1 VGRVVVVGLRVAVV
15 GLRVAVVGLRVA
27 VVGLRVVGT
36 GRGDVV
42 AVVRPGAAGPRPG
55 AAARP
60 VVAGAVAAARA
71 GVGQGGNGSGGQGQ
85 DGGEG
90 EGGEAGPQRPG
101 PFRMVPGSSSPSP
114 AGSVRYSGPVDL
126 GVVLTTFAVILP
138 AELPDKSLFASLVL
152 GTRFRPLP
160 VFCGVAAAFAV
171 HVVIAVAVGGV
182 FSLLPERLVLFVAAA
197 LFAGGS
203 ALLLLGREDDG
214 EERAGEVRAVSDRR
228 PVRVALASFG
238 VVFLGEWGDITQIT
252 TANLAARYRDPV
264 SVGIGALLALWSVAA
279 LALTVG
285 RGLVQ
290 RVPTRL
296 VRRLTGVVLAVLA
309 VVTLAEALRA

>member
-1 VGRVVVVGLRVAVV
+1 VDLAVVV
-15 GLRVAVVGLRVA
+15 
-27 VVGLRVVGT
+27 
-36 GRGDVV
+36 
-42 AVVRPGAAGPRPG
+42 
-55 AAARP
+55 
-60 VVAGAVAAARA
+60 
-71 GVGQGGNGSGGQGQ
+71 
-85 DGGEG
+85 
-90 EGGEAGPQRPG
+90 
-101 PFRMVPGSSSPSP
+101 
-114 AGSVRYSGPVDL
+114 
-126 GVVLTTFAVILP
+126 TTFVVIFP

-160 VFCGVAAAFAV
+160 VFCGAAAAFAV
-171 HVVIAVAVGGV
+171 HVLIAVTVGSV
-182 FSLLPERLVLFVAAA
+182 FALLPERLVLFVVAA

-203 ALLLLGREDDG
+203 ALLLLGQEDHPDAA
-214 EERAGEVRAVSDRR
+214 EATRAVADRR
-228 PVRVALASFG
+228 PLHVALASFG

-264 SVGIGALLALWSVAA
+264 GVGIGAALALWSVSA

-309 VVTLAEALRA
+309 VVTLVEAVRA

>member
-1 VGRVVVVGLRVAVV
+1 
-15 GLRVAVVGLRVA
+15 
-27 VVGLRVVGT
+27 
-36 GRGDVV
+36 
-42 AVVRPGAAGPRPG
+42 
-55 AAARP
+55 
-60 VVAGAVAAARA
+60 
-71 GVGQGGNGSGGQGQ
+71 
-85 DGGEG
+85 
-90 EGGEAGPQRPG
+90 
-101 PFRMVPGSSSPSP
+101 MVPGTSSPSR
-114 AGSVRYSGPVDL
+114 GGGVRYSDPVDL
-126 GVVLTTFAVILP
+126 AVVLTTFVVIFP

-171 HVVIAVAVGGV
+171 HVVIAVTVGSA
-182 FSLLPERLVLFVAAA
+182 FSLLPRRLVLFVVAA

-203 ALLLLGREDDG
+203 ALLLLGREDDD
-214 EERAGEVRAVSDRR
+214 EEAAEASRALADRR
-228 PVRVALASFG
+228 PGRVALASFG

-252 TANLAARYRDPV
+252 TANLTARYREPI
-264 SVGIGALLALWSVAA
+264 SVGLGALLALWSVAG

-309 VVTLAEALRA
+309 ALTLVEAIRG

>member
-1 VGRVVVVGLRVAVV
+1 MVPAGR
-15 GLRVAVVGLRVA
+15 
-27 VVGLRVVGT
+27 
-36 GRGDVV
+36 
-42 AVVRPGAAGPRPG
+42 
-55 AAARP
+55 ARR
-60 VVAGAVAAARA
+60 AARA
-71 GVGQGGNGSGGQGQ
+71 R
-85 DGGEG
+85 
-90 EGGEAGPQRPG
+90 EARRVRTGPG
-101 PFRMVPGSSSPSP
+101 PFRLVVVGRTSSPSP
-114 AGSVRYSGPVDL
+114 RGRVRYSDAVDL
-126 GVVLTTFAVILP
+126 AVVVTTFVVIFP

-171 HVVIAVAVGGV
+171 HVLIAVSIGGV
-182 FSLLPERLVLFVAAA
+182 FALLPERLVLFVVSAM
-197 LFAGGS
+197 FAGGS
-203 ALLLLGREDDG
+203 ALLLLGREEDD
-214 EERAGEVRAVSDRR
+214 EEAVAAARAVADRR

-264 SVGIGALLALWSVAA
+264 SVGVGAALALWSVTA

-296 VRRLTGVVLAVLA
+296 IRRLTGVVLAVLA
-309 VVTLAEALRA
+309 VVTLLEAVRA